1 MFKHDFKLY
10 KRRRPPPDLSEV
22 IDFSQDLSSNAVSDG
37 RWLLVLKQCTVFDS
51 ELKPFT
57 FCLI

>member
-37 RWLLVLKQCTVFDS
+37 RWLF
-51 ELKPFT
+51 
-57 FCLI
+57 